1 MDGGQRAIASKAANY
16 GRKSGYLSSGV
27 NERVTV
33 TGRWSISPGSRKTCV
48 VAPISAL
55 HVSFGDSTKST
66 RRSAAP
72 TTSSEVATGGQALL
86 PIVTTPNS
94 SSLSHPT
101 AGVPFNRSSS
111 GPVHVSGTPR
121 TTLSA
126 TDAGPADSAAHPL
139 TTAMSMKQENALTIR
154 CPFITRMVAIQ
165 GRLARC
171 VEQGKCSTILMHSTS
186 RPQILPPARHRR
198 STGQWAR
205 TAHPS
210 TVETGPGT
218 AGRHPSI
225 GAGTAPAR
233 RWGGVCEEEED
244 GTPHWGIGMPSTRR
258 PAAWGVGRGATGARN
273 SQPLSAYAA
282 APAPANHGDTD

>member
-1 MDGGQRAIASKAANY
+1 MDGGLRAIASRAANY
-16 GRKSGYLSSGV
+16 GRKSGYLSSRL

-33 TGRWSISPGSRKTCV
+33 TGRRSMSSGSRKTCV

-55 HVSFGDSTKST
+55 HVSFVDSMKST
-66 RRSAAP
+66 RRPAAP

-126 TDAGPADSAAHPL
+126 TDAGTADSAAHPL

-154 CPFITRMVAIQ
+154 CPFIARMVAIQ

-171 VEQGKCSTILMHSTS
+171 VEQGTCSTILMHPIS
-186 RPQILPPARHRR
+186 RLHILSRGHRR
-198 STGQWAR
+198 STGGGIPRSVQERLLPGAGEDSAKRGR
-205 TAHPS
+205 TAPH
-210 TVETGPGT
+210 
-218 AGRHPSI
+218 I
-225 GAGTAPAR
+225 GGLGCRPR
-233 RWGGVCEEEED
+233 DDPPLGG
-244 GTPHWGIGMPSTRR
+244 
-258 PAAWGVGRGATGARN
+258 
-273 SQPLSAYAA
+273 
-282 APAPANHGDTD
+282 